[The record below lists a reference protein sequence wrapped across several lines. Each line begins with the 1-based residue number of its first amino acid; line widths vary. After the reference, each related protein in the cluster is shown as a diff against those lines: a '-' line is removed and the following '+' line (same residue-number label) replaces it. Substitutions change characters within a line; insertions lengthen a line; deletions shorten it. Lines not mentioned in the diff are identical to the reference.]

1 MRRPRQFVVLNSLL
15 SPPKAGLIATTCL
28 RLGRS
33 LQLLPLV
40 FALVA
45 TAGCEKKT
53 GSIVDSVGRP
63 PVLLQTDISPSSI
76 NTDSINVGASRNP
89 DDLLS
94 LSTIITARVTA
105 SSDNPISFVRF
116 SLKNPSSNQTI
127 SDGELLDNGGEV
139 DHRMGDSLFA
149 GKATFQ
155 IKRVEIGVFRVEVH
169 AEAQNG
175 FQSNTSVVPLTVT
188 RGNHAPVLS
197 GLDAPD
203 TLTLANETQLLT
215 LRIKATDSDGLS
227 DIARVIFNSY
237 KPGGSASGGNP
248 FQMYDDG
255 AASHGDLAAGDGT
268 YSLII
273 TLPST
278 TQPGTY
284 RFEFQAFDRSGESS
298 ATVIHRI
305 TVKQ

>member
-1 MRRPRQFVVLNSLL
+1 
-15 SPPKAGLIATTCL
+15 
-28 RLGRS
+28 
-33 LQLLPLV
+33 
-40 FALVA
+40 
-45 TAGCEKKT
+45 
-53 GSIVDSVGRP
+53 VGHP
-63 PVLLQTDISPSSI
+63 PVLLQTDINPSSI
-76 NTDSINVGASRNP
+76 NSDSINVGGSRNP

-94 LSTIITARVTA
+94 LSTIISAWVTA
-105 SSDNPISFVRF
+105 SSDNPVSNVRF

-127 SDGELLDNGGEV
+127 SDGELLDNGGGV
-139 DHRMGDSLFA
+139 DRTKGDSLFT

-155 IKRVEIGVFRVEVH
+155 IKRVEIGIFRVEIY

-175 FQSNTSVVPLTVT
+175 FQSNTAVAPLTVY
-188 RGNHAPVLS
+188 RGNHPPALS

-203 TLTLANETQLLT
+203 TVKLANQTQLLT
-215 LRIKATDSDGLS
+215 LRIKATDPDGVS

-237 KPGGSASGGNP
+237 KPDTSASSGNP

-278 TQPGTY
+278 TQTGTY
-284 RFEFQAFDRSGESS
+284 RFEFQAFDRSNEAS
-298 ATVIHRI
+298 ATIVHRV